1 MRIMKYI
8 KSRIIGDN
16 DPNFY
21 VIIECKPTGDD
32 FETYEY
38 SEIITKT
45 PIKMDQRYWNN
56 YKNNLSYL
64 TDVKFEDR
72 VFLSYFDDSSEMTN
86 HEVATIL
93 DSMSGEDILKFKE
106 HIEEL
111 KEKYNKI
118 PYLEKSITRVRTM
131 FNNLK

>member
-1 MRIMKYI
+1 MKYI
-8 KSRIIGDN
+8 KSRIIGDD

-32 FETYEY
+32 FETYEC
-38 SEIITKT
+38 SEIITRT
-45 PIKMDQRYWNN
+45 PIKMDQCYWNN

-72 VFLSYFDDSSEMTN
+72 VFLSYFGDSSEMTN
-86 HEVATIL
+86 YEVATIL

>member
-38 SEIITKT
+38 CKIITKT

-86 HEVATIL
+86 YEVATIL
-93 DSMSGEDILKFKE
+93 DSMSDEDILKFKE

-111 KEKYNKI
+111 KEKYNKN

>member
-1 MRIMKYI
+1 MKYI
-8 KSRIIGDN
+8 KSRIIGDD

-45 PIKMDQRYWNN
+45 PIKMDYCHWNAYGN
-56 YKNNLSYL
+56 DISYL
-64 TDVKFEDR
+64 ADVKLEDR
-72 VFLSYFDDSSEMTN
+72 VLLSSYDNYREMTDY
-86 HEVATIL
+86 EVAIEL
-93 DSMSGEDILKFKE
+93 DAMSNDDLVEFKK
-106 HIEEL
+106 HIEGL